1 MLKRILSWTCGL
13 VLILVM
19 VACSNTATNN
29 TAADSTA
36 EQTTQNLTWEDKWKQ
51 EPFYGKTITYWIQD
65 PCQSGPRMADLL
77 GYFKD
82 EGLTVEGLKGKSYTE
97 PLGTNQCQVAVG
109 HIATLMVPSTN
120 GVDLS
125 FVGGAHHGCK
135 SLYALADGKFTTTES
150 WKGQKVAVPNGIGA
164 SDYNITACLI
174 DADGIDPIKEVELV
188 QVDNGACV
196 QAMENGEIAAALL
209 GDGYAYNFVK
219 EGKLVRVRSLLDD
232 DFKNKTCCVIAMN
245 TTFIK
250 ENPITARKV
259 LDAINKAHDYMREK
273 PEESVNML
281 LDDGIMTGGF
291 EKNFAVHSS
300 LNFGITENDNEKSL
314 RDYASDYIRL
324 GLLTKYNNT
333 EDVMKKV
340 WTPIPNYK

>member
-1 MLKRILSWTCGL
+1 MKNLKRIISIVMLAMVFGL
-13 VLILVM
+13 
-19 VACSNTATNN
+19 VACSTKDTVEVDGNS
-29 TAADSTA
+29 DS
-36 EQTTQNLTWEDKWKQ
+36 QLTWEERWEK

-65 PCQSGPRMADLL
+65 PCQSGPRVADLM
-77 GYFKD
+77 GYFKE

-97 PLGTNQCQVAVG
+97 PLGTNKCQVAVG

-135 SLYALADGKFTTTES
+135 SLYALADGNFTTTES

-174 DADGIDPIKEVELV
+174 DADGIDPINEVELV

-196 QAMENGEIAAALL
+196 QAMGNGEIAAAIL
-209 GDGYAYNFVK
+209 GDGFAYNMVK
-219 EGKLVRVRSLLDD
+219 DGKLVRVRSLLDD
-232 DFKNKTCCVIAMN
+232 DFKGKTCCVIAMN

-259 LDAINKAHDYMREK
+259 LDAINKAHDYMREY
-273 PEESVNML
+273 PTESVNML
-281 LDDGIMTGGF
+281 IDDGIMTGGF
-291 EKNFAVHSS
+291 EKNFAVHTS
-300 LNFGITENDNEKSL
+300 LNFGIKENDNEKSL
-314 RDYASDYIRL
+314 YQYAKDYIRL
-324 GLLTKYNNT
+324 GLLTKYKNAD
-333 EDVMKKV
+333 DVMKKV
-340 WTPIPNYK
+340 WTPIPEYK